1 VSSLEG
7 FMKIWVYSV
16 VLLLPA
22 IWTGRCLQGLIAK
35 QPCRG
40 ACTAT
45 VMTVFMLVLIG
56 PGFWPTDIEI
66 PHYLALPTDLGFLE
80 STGGTLLLSGGI
92 FAVVAGVL
100 FLVARYLR

>member
-1 VSSLEG
+1 
-7 FMKIWVYSV
+7 MKIWIYAV

-45 VMTVFMLVLIG
+45 VMTLFALVMIA
-56 PGFWPTDIEI
+56 PGIWPADIDLPEV
-66 PHYLALPTDLGFLE
+66 PALPTDWSFLE
-80 STGGTLLLSGGI
+80 STAGTLVMGGGI
-92 FAVVAGVL
+92 FAIVAGAL
-100 FLVARYLR
+100 FLIARHLR